1 MDTDGKCGGLGPATG
16 YGADDTFATCSN
28 YGSVVDIA
36 APGVNILSTYK
47 GQSYVVLSGTSMA
60 SPHMTGAVALF
71 LAGQS
76 KLVDAVDV
84 EFVREAIISVGF
96 PQNGGCGFMG
106 HPDGIAEPVVNA
118 SPL

>member
-1 MDTDGKCGGLGPATG
+1 MGPATG
-16 YGADDTFATCSN
+16 YGADDTFANCSN

-36 APGVNILSTYK
+36 APGVNILSTYT
-47 GQSYVVLSGTSMA
+47 GQSYVALNGTSMA
-60 SPHMTGAVALF
+60 GAVALF

-84 EFVREAIISVGF
+84 EFVREAIFSVGF
-96 PQNGGCGFMG
+96 PQNGGCGFMDD
-106 HPDGIAEPVVNA
+106 PDGIAEPVVNA